1 MSCPYKSLSWRRISY
16 TYIHISYP
24 NILYTRLPYTSPTS
38 LSIRTAAN
46 RSLDDC
52 IPPLLTNHFSSSG
65 STAIL
70 PRVSP
75 TGPQSSPAVFHRHR
89 VIHRSLS
96 LFFYLTPAN
105 TQHRPLLDFDRFI
118 HSLVS
123 TKIPRCRQL
132 VNCPP
137 VTSLSVCLFNHPNSK
152 THQNRPKSCQSL
164 RSNRSIAICDTTL
177 QVAEN
182 VGPLI

>member
-24 NILYTRLPYTSPTS
+24 NILYTRLPYTPPTS

-118 HSLVS
+118 TRSFQRKFLTVVNLSIVRQLPVYLFASSTTQIPRHIKTGQNLVS
-123 TKIPRCRQL
+123 LCDLIDL
-132 VNCPP
+132 
-137 VTSLSVCLFNHPNSK
+137 L
-152 THQNRPKSCQSL
+152 QSAIQHCKL
-164 RSNRSIAICDTTL
+164 RRT
-177 QVAEN
+177 
-182 VGPLI
+182 